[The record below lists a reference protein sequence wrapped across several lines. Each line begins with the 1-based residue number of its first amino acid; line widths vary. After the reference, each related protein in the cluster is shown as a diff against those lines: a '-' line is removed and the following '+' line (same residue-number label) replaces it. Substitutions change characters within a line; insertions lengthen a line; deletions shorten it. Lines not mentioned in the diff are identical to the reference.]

1 MTSVDVTVP
10 KGMNPAAFRRALNQI
25 AASSAASARI
35 AAVME
40 QQDVETGPAT
50 AAQLAAVEH
59 LWRHLISHYGAYGA
73 ADIARMRGAKP
84 TNRSIATNLAKS
96 HGLIGFPRGNAKVY
110 PAFEFKGSEPHPQ
123 WPAVSRPLIEAGWD
137 GQDILL
143 WMVSPHP
150 ALDGREPAALIDR
163 AEVGALI
170 RLVETEARGV
180 W

>member
-1 MTSVDVTVP
+1 MTTVRIAVP
-10 KGMNPAAFRRALNQI
+10 EGMKPETFRRYLDQVATSRTAN
-25 AASSAASARI
+25 ARI

-40 QQDVETGPAT
+40 QQEVETGPAT

-59 LWRHLISHYGAYGA
+59 LWRHLINRYGVYGS

-84 TNRSIATNLAKS
+84 TNRSVATNLAKA
-96 HGLIGFPRGNAKVY
+96 HGLIGLARGNAKVY
-110 PAFEFKGSEPHPQ
+110 PSFEFRGTEPHPQ
-123 WPAVSRPLIEAGWD
+123 WRAASQPLIEAGWD

-143 WMVSPHP
+143 WMVSPNP
-150 ALDGREPAALIDR
+150 TLDGREPAALIDSDD
-163 AEVGALI
+163 VGTLV